1 MKSNIHIYI
10 FLNLG
15 RLHDCADPCVVYWV
29 LLKLYISKWSNSKAI
44 LKLTSIPTTFM
55 KKLKSNY
62 ERKVV
67 EMLIFL
73 RLEEMHDYADT
84 CVVFRS

>member
-1 MKSNIHIYI
+1 MV

-29 LLKLYISKWSNSKAI
+29 LLNLYISKWSTSKAI
-44 LKLTSIPTTFM
+44 LKLTFIPTTLM

-67 EMLIFL
+67 ERFIFL
-73 RLEEMHDYADT
+73 RQEEMHDYADPY
-84 CVVFRS
+84 VVFGS